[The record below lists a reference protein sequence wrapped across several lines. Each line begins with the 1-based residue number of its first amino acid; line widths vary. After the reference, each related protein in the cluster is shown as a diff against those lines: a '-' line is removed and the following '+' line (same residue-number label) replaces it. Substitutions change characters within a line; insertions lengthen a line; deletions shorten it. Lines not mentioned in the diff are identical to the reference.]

1 MRVRFRIAFLIAGC
15 VATLLAAA
23 CSTPT
28 APDET
33 ATLSPSTTAPATAM
47 YRVTFQATWSAT
59 THPVDIPSPPHFS
72 RLVGGTHNAATRFWA
87 AGTLASAGIKNM
99 AEEGNVTPLG
109 AFTFTRLSNQSIS
122 EGR

>member
-1 MRVRFRIAFLIAGC
+1 MDG
-15 VATLLAAA
+15 ATLLAAA

-28 APDET
+28 SPDGT
-33 ATLSPSTTAPATAM
+33 ATSTPSITAPATAM